1 MKDKPSQRKNTQVR
15 ESRSMY
21 TSISLAYPLKKLLKK
36 KMEKSEWVVRWSS
49 RNEDL
54 TDKKRGGSPEV
65 LNNTV
70 QIVLKKERYKR
81 NPTR

>member
-1 MKDKPSQRKNTQVR
+1 MKDKPSQSKNTQVR

-21 TSISLAYPLKKLLKK
+21 TSISLAYLLKKLLK

-49 RNEDL
+49 RSEDL
-54 TDKKRGGSPEV
+54 KDKKRGGSPEV

-70 QIVLKKERYKR
+70 QIVLRKERYKR

>member
-1 MKDKPSQRKNTQVR
+1 
-15 ESRSMY
+15 
-21 TSISLAYPLKKLLKK
+21 
-36 KMEKSEWVVRWSS
+36 MEKSEWVVRWSS
-49 RNEDL
+49 RNADL
-54 TDKKRGGSPEV
+54 KDKKRGGSPEV

>member
-36 KMEKSEWVVRWSS
+36 MEKSERVVRWSS
-49 RNEDL
+49 RNADL
-54 TDKKRGGSPEV
+54 KDKKRGGSPEV

>member
-1 MKDKPSQRKNTQVR
+1 MKDKPSQRKKTQVR

-36 KMEKSEWVVRWSS
+36 KMEKSERVVRWSS
-49 RNEDL
+49 RSEDL
-54 TDKKRGGSPEV
+54 KDKKRGGSPEV

>member
-1 MKDKPSQRKNTQVR
+1 
-15 ESRSMY
+15 
-21 TSISLAYPLKKLLKK
+21 
-36 KMEKSEWVVRWSS
+36 MEKSERVVRWSS
-49 RNEDL
+49 RSEDL
-54 TDKKRGGSPEV
+54 KDKKRGESPEV

>member
-1 MKDKPSQRKNTQVR
+1 
-15 ESRSMY
+15 
-21 TSISLAYPLKKLLKK
+21 
-36 KMEKSEWVVRWSS
+36 MEKSERVVRWSS
-49 RNEDL
+49 RSEDL
-54 TDKKRGGSPEV
+54 KGKKLGGSPEV

>member
-21 TSISLAYPLKKLLKK
+21 TSISLAYLLKKLLK

-49 RNEDL
+49 RNADL
-54 TDKKRGGSPEV
+54 KDKKRGGSPEV

>member
-15 ESRSMY
+15 ESRSMH

-36 KMEKSEWVVRWSS
+36 KMEKSERVVRWSS
-49 RNEDL
+49 RSEDL
-54 TDKKRGGSPEV
+54 KGKKLGGSPEV